1 MYISDSDNNDS
12 DIEQYDDNE
21 LIETISNASSS
32 TGGDDHE
39 EFDDD
44 DSIIIDDM
52 DDYSDS
58 DTDSDSDSDDA
69 LEIYQEDS
77 NHLYMDKIDKNY
89 YIGFCKPMH
98 KPNLILMANSI
109 SSNIFFRHSFE
120 RIYNYLQHYS
130 TLMLYSPKME
140 IMQLHITHDEVYS
153 IVIKTHWLRLIQ
165 RHWKRTFNARNVILR
180 QRMTRQS
187 LHTFEM
193 TGRFPYGLRTL
204 PGLHGLMESY
214 RIIH

>member
-1 MYISDSDNNDS
+1 MYISDSDSDNNDS
-12 DIEQYDDNE
+12 DIEQYDDIE
-21 LIETISNASSS
+21 LIETISIASSS
-32 TGGDDHE
+32 TDGDDHE

-58 DTDSDSDSDDA
+58 DSDSDNDDA

-165 RHWKRTFNARNVILR
+165 RHWKRIFIARNVILR
-180 QRMTRQS
+180 QRMTPQS